1 MAIEGP
7 RIVVVSRP
15 TEYANLLAAHGTHE
29 QARFFLQ
36 TRGIPIADVQA
47 RHDKQAQ
54 ALAGVSRVI
63 PRAARRAHVLRADLS
78 RFIFEPD
85 DVVVAVGQDGLV
97 ANVAKYLGE
106 QAVIGVN
113 PDAGTFDGVL
123 VKHPAQAIGDVLAL
137 VLKGRAR
144 FETRTMVQAQLD
156 DGQKLC
162 ALNEIF
168 VGHRTH
174 QSARYRIALE
184 TQADQAERQSSSGLI
199 VATGTGAT
207 GWALSIQRARACAIE
222 LPKPEDRKLA
232 FFVREAF
239 PSVATSVSMTEGI
252 LEGEH
257 TLSIISEM
265 GEGGAIFGDGLEDD
279 RIAFGWGAC
288 VTLGLASGGLRLVIG

>member
-15 TEYANLLAAHGTHE
+15 TEYSNLLAAHGTHE

-36 TRGIPIADVQA
+36 TRGIAIADVHA
-47 RHDKQAQ
+47 RHEKQAQ

-63 PRAARRAHVLRADLS
+63 PRSFRRAHVLRADLS

-85 DVVVAVGQDGLV
+85 DVVIAVGQDGLV

-144 FETRTMVQAQLD
+144 FETRAMVQAQLD
-156 DGQKLC
+156 DGQKLR

-184 TQADQAERQSSSGLI
+184 TQAERQSSSGLI

-207 GWALSIQRARACAIE
+207 GWALSIRRARACAIE
-222 LPKPEDRKLA
+222 LPRPEDRKLA

-239 PSVATSVSMTEGI
+239 PSVATSVSLTEGI
-252 LEGEH
+252 LEGER
-257 TLSIISEM
+257 TLAIVSEM

-279 RIAFGWGAC
+279 RVAFGWGAR

>member
-1 MAIEGP
+1 MTIEGP

-36 TRGIPIADVQA
+36 TRGIAIADVQA
-47 RHDKQAQ
+47 RHEKQAQ

-63 PRAARRAHVLRADLS
+63 PRAARRAHVLRADLA
-78 RFIFEPD
+78 RFMFEPE
-85 DVVVAVGQDGLV
+85 DVVIAVGQDGLV
-97 ANVAKYLGE
+97 ANAAKYLGE

-123 VKHPAQAIGDVLAL
+123 VKHPAKAIGDVLAL

-144 FETRTMVQAQLD
+144 FETRTMVQAVLD

-174 QSARYRIALE
+174 QSARYRIAL
-184 TQADQAERQSSSGLI
+184 DKNAERQSSSGLI

-207 GWALSIQRARACAIE
+207 GWALSIRRARTCQLE

-239 PSVATSVSMTEGI
+239 PSVATSVSMTEGL
-252 LEGEH
+252 LEGER
-257 TLSIISEM
+257 TLSITSEM

-279 RIAFGWGAC
+279 RIAFGWGAR